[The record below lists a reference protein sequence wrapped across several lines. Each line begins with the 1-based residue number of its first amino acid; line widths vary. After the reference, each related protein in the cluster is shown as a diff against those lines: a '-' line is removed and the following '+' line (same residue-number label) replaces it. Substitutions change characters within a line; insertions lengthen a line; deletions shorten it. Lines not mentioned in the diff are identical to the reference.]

1 MDFYATFCA
10 AAGAPVPDGTKLD
23 GVNLLP
29 HLRGEKTGAPHEIL
43 FWKNG
48 DQGAV
53 RQGDWKL
60 LISPWQPKLQ
70 LFNLADDIG
79 EKRDLA
85 NEKPELAAKLHKAWL
100 DWSATLPPR
109 ANPPHRQA
117 RQGQERRRPA
127 RSRHR
132 IAGRLFETK
141 DKNHDG
147 KLSREEFLANQAD
160 QEAAKTRFEKWD
172 TDKDGFL
179 SREEFINMGG
189 KSK

>member
-1 MDFYATFCA
+1 MDLYPTFCA
-10 AAGAPVPDGTKLD
+10 AAGAPVPAGTKLD

-29 HLRGEKTGAPHEIL
+29 HLLGEKPGAPHEIL

-48 DQGAV
+48 DRGAV

-85 NEKPELAAKLHKAWL
+85 GEKPELLAKLHKAWL
-100 DWSATLPPR
+100 DWSAPLPPR
-109 ANPPHRQA
+109 ANPVQPK
-117 RQGQERRRPA
+117 PA
-127 RSRHR
+127 TSGAKPAQDR
-132 IAGRLFETK
+132 AALFASK

-160 QEAAKTRFEKWD
+160 PEAAKKRFDKWD

-179 SREEFINMGG
+179 SRDEFINMGG